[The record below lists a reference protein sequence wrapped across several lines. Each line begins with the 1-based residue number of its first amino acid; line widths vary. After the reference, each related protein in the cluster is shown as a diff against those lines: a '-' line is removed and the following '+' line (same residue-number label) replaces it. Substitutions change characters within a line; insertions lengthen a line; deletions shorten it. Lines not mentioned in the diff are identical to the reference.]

1 MQKNVGTIDRVLR
14 LVIGGV
20 LIAYALNLISPD
32 TGYNVWGW
40 IGIIPIVTAVI
51 NFCPAYR
58 IFGISSCKSDSA

>member
-1 MQKNVGTIDRVLR
+1 MQKNVGTIDRIIR